1 MVGSITDSRSSNSL
15 EGHSTPPTTPS
26 KSMASFTEQLKTALQ
41 GYRAQPGNRPNPE
54 SDIQT
59 PQSQD
64 SGVRQFPVASRN
76 PHGAPGPIASAA
88 AGPGETATPDA
99 SGVPADGSTFPGF
112 ASIPPNA
119 SATTPGNPSASTSG
133 NPSTGNTAPPS
144 APMSEADAYWAAQ
157 PPEVQQLRNVS
168 DIADRSAMAQGLADQ
183 GFSIDKAIMVWGWDP
198 LKTMLT
204 RQMYGYTWAPNMNQG
219 NVSTPGIT
227 LIGQTPYDPKNA
239 PAGSIAVNTDFAKG
253 TTITDAW
260 AASQLQANT

>member
-1 MVGSITDSRSSNSL
+1 
-15 EGHSTPPTTPS
+15 
-26 KSMASFTEQLKTALQ
+26 
-41 GYRAQPGNRPNPE
+41 
-54 SDIQT
+54 
-59 PQSQD
+59 
-64 SGVRQFPVASRN
+64 
-76 PHGAPGPIASAA
+76 
-88 AGPGETATPDA
+88 ETATPDA

-204 RQMYGYTWAPNMNQG
+204 
-219 NVSTPGIT
+219 
-227 LIGQTPYDPKNA
+227 
-239 PAGSIAVNTDFAKG
+239 
-253 TTITDAW
+253 
-260 AASQLQANT
+260 